1 MHHSAICGSARGVR
15 VAGAVWALFSMGG
28 GVLLLLEYDLWPAAL
43 AFAAVGGFLLIRPW
57 FMGVWLEG
65 DSIRVGG
72 WFHSFRLSRS
82 EVTGIELEKCM
93 GLLVGF
99 QTGFLPF
106 VGRVRMIQVEIVRKG
121 RVRYVSLA
129 GAIGRYNTVLK
140 VVREMRVHVGLP
152 K

>member
-1 MHHSAICGSARGVR
+1 MR
-15 VAGAVWALFSMGG
+15 VAGAVWALFSMGA
-28 GVLLLLEYDLWPAAL
+28 GVLLLLEYNLWPAAL
-43 AFAAVGGFLLIRPW
+43 AFAAVAGFLLIRPW
-57 FMGVWLEG
+57 FMGVWVEG

-93 GLLVGF
+93 SLLVGF

-129 GAIGRYNTVLK
+129 GTIGRYNTVLK
-140 VVREMRVHVGLP
+140 VAREMRVHVGLP